1 MLQTLGVLLPSL
13 GMTFLGMV
21 IIYTLIKLLVKYFPD
36 DK

>member
-1 MLQTLGVLLPSL
+1 MLQTLGILLQSL
-13 GMTFLGMV
+13 GTTFFGMI